1 MRALVQR
8 TRFSAVHIEGQ
19 ETVKCASGLTIF
31 LGVRKGDSEKD
42 ADFLA
47 GKVARLRIF
56 EDENEKMNL
65 SVQDIQGEVLIVSQF
80 TLYGDC
86 RKGNRPGFDQA
97 AYPGTANELYE
108 YFIAQVKNQ
117 GITVHTG
124 TFQAHMG
131 IELYNDGPVTF
142 LIESEKN
149 N

>member
-65 SVQDIQGEVLIVSQF
+65 SVQDIQGEILIVSQF

-97 AYPGTANELYE
+97 ADPKTANELYE
-108 YFIAQVKNQ
+108 YFIKQVKNQ

-124 TFQAHMG
+124 TFQANMG

>member
-65 SVQDIQGEVLIVSQF
+65 SVQDIQGEVLM
-80 TLYGDC
+80 C
-86 RKGNRPGFDQA
+86 RSLPYTETA
-97 AYPGTANELYE
+97 AKEIGL
-108 YFIAQVKNQ
+108 
-117 GITVHTG
+117 
-124 TFQAHMG
+124 
-131 IELYNDGPVTF
+131 D
-142 LIESEKN
+142 LIKQPIQKLPMSCTNILLRK
-149 N
+149 

>member
-19 ETVKCASGLTIF
+19 ETVKCASCLTIF

-65 SVQDIQGEVLIVSQF
+65 SVQDIQGEILIVSQF

-97 AYPGTANELYE
+97 ADPKTANELYE
-108 YFIAQVKNQ
+108 YFIKQVKNQ

-124 TFQAHMG
+124 TFQANMG